1 MSEPTTDL
9 DEVMRVVMHA
19 AHRAAIDARVRGE
32 VNAAITHHA
41 VHEALR
47 CGVANG
53 LIQLT
58 PRDTWPDWLAVDP
71 PYEPAD
77 WTRS

>member
-1 MSEPTTDL
+1 MSEPMTDL
-9 DEVMRVVMHA
+9 DEVMRVVIHA
-19 AHRAAIDARVRGE
+19 AHGAAIDSRARGE
-32 VNAAITHHA
+32 VNAAITRHA

-53 LIQLT
+53 LLQLT
-58 PRDTWPDWLAVDP
+58 PRDTWPTWFAVDP
-71 PYEPAD
+71 PYVPTD

>member
-1 MSEPTTDL
+1 MSESTTEL
-9 DEVMRVVMHA
+9 DEVMRIVMHA
-19 AHRAAIDARVRGE
+19 AHGAAIDARVRGE

-41 VHEALR
+41 VLEALR
-47 CGVANG
+47 CGVTNG

-58 PRDTWPDWLAVDP
+58 PHDTWPTWVAVDP
-71 PYEPAD
+71 PYAPVD